1 MEFTGHWLWNIILTL
16 VVAPILYSIRT
27 NTSELKRLDILLN
40 KTREEVA
47 KEYVTKQELKDD
59 MSTLMER
66 IQKID
71 EKLETDDNDIK
82 KILNLNDSS
91 DEEVFSKLRDLK
103 DVF

>member
-1 MEFTGHWLWNIILTL
+1 MELTGYLLWNIFLTL
-16 VVAPILYSIRT
+16 VVAPILYSIRS

-71 EKLETDDNDIK
+71 EKLDK
-82 KILNLNDSS
+82 LF
-91 DEEVFSKLRDLK
+91 EVK
-103 DVF
+103 